1 MADFLLPVNPQ
12 STVPLYEQIITG
24 LEDAI
29 LAGQYDDGPL
39 PSTRRLAEALGVSRN
54 TVLTAY
60 DRLMEQGLIVTVPR
74 RGLYVSSDAVVRMR
88 AARRTARSPM
98 QPIDWA
104 ARLPEPPPT
113 PVHRDPAWARA
124 PFPFVVGQPDPSM
137 FPIGAWERA
146 QREALRQD
154 GLSRV
159 IGDAGQADDPEL
171 VRQLCEHVLPA
182 RGISAHP
189 DQVMITLGSTHALH
203 LLASV
208 LVRPGSVV
216 LVEDPGYPDART
228 IMQMAGADV
237 VPGRVDEDGLVVA
250 DLPADLHGAQLV
262 YVTPS
267 HQYPTGAT
275 MSASRREELL
285 RRAGAADAV
294 VIEDDYD
301 PEMTFRGMPA
311 VAVRALDDEDRVV
324 YLGSFSKLLAPGL
337 RLGYVVAS
345 PALVDAMRARS
356 RYVLRH
362 PPGPMQRA
370 LAQMIASRDLAR
382 HVRRVRAHYQGLY
395 EEMVRA
401 VERHVRWGP
410 QPVPRGGLARWI
422 TGPSGLDAGELAREL
437 RRQGVLLD
445 PGAPYWAARPA
456 PRHHLRLGYQVM
468 PLDRIDEGV
477 RRVAAAVEDQVRPRL
492 VPPPTR
498 KLDVPLRGR
507 SS

>member
-1 MADFLLPVNPQ
+1 
-12 STVPLYEQIITG
+12 
-24 LEDAI
+24 
-29 LAGQYDDGPL
+29 
-39 PSTRRLAEALGVSRN
+39 
-54 TVLTAY
+54 
-60 DRLMEQGLIVTVPR
+60 
-74 RGLYVSSDAVVRMR
+74 
-88 AARRTARSPM
+88 
-98 QPIDWA
+98 
-104 ARLPEPPPT
+104 
-113 PVHRDPAWARA
+113 
-124 PFPFVVGQPDPSM
+124 
-137 FPIGAWERA
+137 
-146 QREALRQD
+146 
-154 GLSRV
+154 
-159 IGDAGQADDPEL
+159 
-171 VRQLCEHVLPA
+171 
-182 RGISAHP
+182 
-189 DQVMITLGSTHALH
+189 
-203 LLASV
+203 
-208 LVRPGSVV
+208 
-216 LVEDPGYPDART
+216 
-228 IMQMAGADV
+228 
-237 VPGRVDEDGLVVA
+237 
-250 DLPADLHGAQLV
+250 
-262 YVTPS
+262 
-267 HQYPTGAT
+267 

-301 PEMTFRGMPA
+301 PEMTFRGIPA

-345 PALVDAMRARS
+345 PALVEAMRARS

-370 LAQMIASRDLAR
+370 LARMIASRDLAR
-382 HVRRVRAHYQGLY
+382 HVRRIRAHYQGLY
-395 EEMVRA
+395 EEMTRA
-401 VERHVRWGP
+401 IERHVRWGP

-422 TGPSGLDAGELAREL
+422 TGPPGLDAGQLAVDL

-445 PGAPYWAARPA
+445 PGEPYWTTRPT